1 MEKKKYQKPTMEE
14 YKIRERM
21 NLLVGSPGPGGGG
34 SVYIPGHNIN
44 DDMNH
49 LAE

>member
-21 NLLVGSPGPGGGG
+21 KLLQASGGG
-34 SVYIPGHNIN
+34 SCYIPGHNIN

-49 LAE
+49 LA